1 MTPPNATASPAD
13 AGDGVGRATGAV
25 LTRAGKGVL
34 AGSVLLYAAA
44 FALGYRETV
53 VLASGGVIGLI
64 VALLWTLP
72 RARLDVGREVTPL
85 KVSRGDAAVAVLRVH
100 NQGRLAPAGLR
111 ARDRVGAAEHV
122 VELPTLRGGRARVV
136 SYTLPTDTRGE
147 IEVGPLAVVREDP
160 FGLTRNVT
168 EYGERA
174 RLLVR
179 PRVVP
184 LGVLPSGRAPH
195 LEGPSGDRAPSGT
208 ATFQTLREYVP
219 GDDMRH
225 VHWRSTART
234 GTLMV
239 RRLVDASLPVTTV
252 ALDTRAFSAEAWS
265 RAAAAAGSASGI
277 EGAAGSVSRAVSRAV
292 SGARSASSATGSGAG
307 PASRIGVGS
316 EAGPVARAWFEL
328 AVDVAASVAV
338 GAARAGFPVRVVTG
352 ERVLLDLRGGAGDVE
367 AVLDALALVGLGDD
381 PGTDPVRLARPG
393 GSLVVVTGDPSAVAG
408 VAAARRRHERTVCLR
423 VAPSGGPVSVP
434 GVTVL
439 DVPDLETLAVVWTGV
454 AR

>member
-1 MTPPNATASPAD
+1 MRSPTGHVATSPT
-13 AGDGVGRATGAV
+13 GDGVATPIGDAGGDVAERATGAV

-34 AGSVLLYAAA
+34 AGSVLLYGAA
-44 FALGYRETV
+44 FALGYPEPV

-72 RARLDVGREVTPL
+72 RAKLEVGREVTPL
-85 KVSRGDAAVAVLRVH
+85 KVSRGEAAVAVLRVH
-100 NQGRLAPAGLR
+100 NQGRLALIGLR
-111 ARDRVGAAEHV
+111 ARDRIGAAEHV

-136 SYTLPTDTRGE
+136 SYPLPTDTRGE

-168 EYGERA
+168 EYGEDA

-184 LGVLPSGRAPH
+184 LGVLPSGRARH

-208 ATFQTLREYVP
+208 ATFHTLREYVP
-219 GDDMRH
+219 GDDLRH

-252 ALDTRAFSAEAWS
+252 ALDTRAASAEAC
-265 RAAAAAGSASGI
+265 AGI
-277 EGAAGSVSRAVSRAV
+277 
-292 SGARSASSATGSGAG
+292 
-307 PASRIGVGS
+307 GS
-316 EAGPVARAWFEL
+316 EAGSAAGALFEL
-328 AVDVAASVAV
+328 AVDVAASVAA

-367 AVLDALALVGLGDD
+367 AVLDGLALVGLSDD
-381 PGTDPVRLARPG
+381 PGADPVRLARPG

-423 VAPSGGPVSVP
+423 VAPRGGPVSVP
-434 GVTVL
+434 GVTIV
-439 DVPDLETLAVVWTGV
+439 DVPDLETLATAWTGA